1 MQLNQRVPAT
11 QEALQDD
18 ERSCIVSLNV
28 AEIGSTVE
36 LSNTGNTVAKPSVF
50 VTAPSWC
57 LVLEVSPLGVPSKG
71 FSYFFMDKKVKEKMS
86 FALLHQTLKRGLARA
101 SLRMKLMPAAH
112 SPCLVRLSAS
122 LVAGPKEVWSIKV
135 RSPFGSPFGVKVKRT
150 CSGRNLW
157 LQVVLATEKLAG
169 RSTVDIVSL
178 HDGNRYD
185 CPLPLCCLGLSNGCT
200 VDAIDK
206 KDQEWVIFIKCPDG
220 SVIATPASKEES
232 CIDLHRRVAAMLAT
246 RAHKGKVVGDRNAQ
260 WINCDGKHSS
270 SRWRLRS
277 THRQSQAEAK
287 SGKYQSPDSWLG
299 SERIPPGIQK
309 EPTLADDHSPLLLAR

>member
-1 MQLNQRVPAT
+1 MCFNLLLLVHLSLIFVFFTSSFGTHGISISDAR
-11 QEALQDD
+11 QEKSVLPPPFRPQKAIAVSTPCAVLVHSPSVD
-18 ERSCIVSLNV
+18 EVSMACSSTSVFQQHRRLFKMMRSCIVSLNV
-28 AEIGSTVE
+28 AEIGWSTVE

-135 RSPFGSPFGVKVKRT
+135 RSPFGSPFEVKVKRT

-169 RSTVDIVSL
+169 RGTVDIDSL
-178 HDGNRYD
+178 YDGNRHD
-185 CPLPLCCLGLSNGCT
+185 CPLCHS
-200 VDAIDK
+200 
-206 KDQEWVIFIKCPDG
+206 
-220 SVIATPASKEES
+220 
-232 CIDLHRRVAAMLAT
+232 AAW
-246 RAHKGKVVGDRNAQ
+246 G
-260 WINCDGKHSS
+260 
-270 SRWRLRS
+270 
-277 THRQSQAEAK
+277 
-287 SGKYQSPDSWLG
+287 
-299 SERIPPGIQK
+299 
-309 EPTLADDHSPLLLAR
+309 

>member
-18 ERSCIVSLNV
+18 EKLHCFLKCCRDWEHSG
-28 AEIGSTVE
+28 AEQHRE
-36 LSNTGNTVAKPSVF
+36 HCVAKPSVF

-135 RSPFGSPFGVKVKRT
+135 RSPFKLLFEVKVKRT
-150 CSGRNLW
+150 CSGG
-157 LQVVLATEKLAG
+157 TCGFKL
-169 RSTVDIVSL
+169 
-178 HDGNRYD
+178 
-185 CPLPLCCLGLSNGCT
+185 CLPLRS
-200 VDAIDK
+200 
-206 KDQEWVIFIKCPDG
+206 QQDG
-220 SVIATPASKEES
+220 
-232 CIDLHRRVAAMLAT
+232 
-246 RAHKGKVVGDRNAQ
+246 AQ
-260 WINCDGKHSS
+260 WTLTLFMMGTHA
-270 SRWRLRS
+270 LRF
-277 THRQSQAEAK
+277 Q
-287 SGKYQSPDSWLG
+287 
-299 SERIPPGIQK
+299 RICRGHTNNP
-309 EPTLADDHSPLLLAR
+309 